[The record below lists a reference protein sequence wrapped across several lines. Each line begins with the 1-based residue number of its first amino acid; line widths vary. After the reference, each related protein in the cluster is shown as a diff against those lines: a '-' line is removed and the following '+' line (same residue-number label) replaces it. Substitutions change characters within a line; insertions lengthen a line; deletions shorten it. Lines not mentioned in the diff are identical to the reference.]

1 MFELNYTVIVLII
14 RLKSSDSKKIY
25 TTQIHFLFIFY
36 FRQIILL
43 INTMH
48 DVVLEFNVDGQIN
61 PFCILI

>member
-25 TTQIHFLFIFY
+25 TLQINFIFY